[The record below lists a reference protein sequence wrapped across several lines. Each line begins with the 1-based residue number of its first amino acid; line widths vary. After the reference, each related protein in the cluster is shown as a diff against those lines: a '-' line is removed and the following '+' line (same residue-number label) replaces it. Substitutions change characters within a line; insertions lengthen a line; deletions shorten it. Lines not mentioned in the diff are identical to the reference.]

1 LGINPDTN
9 NKDEM
14 VEQIEISG
22 HFNTVFEPESLP
34 YNALQTFEINP
45 ERIVKIS
52 FRELTK
58 TLKFNLSDKVS
69 FVYNQEFGLK
79 INSKFY
85 DIDLQLGPASPLYI
99 VFLNHKLS
107 LTVGGLSFVD
117 LIYQTEQDTKMTL
130 TFDSDYTQGKPQL
143 FETRNFRN
151 SLG

>member
-1 LGINPDTN
+1 LGINPDTS

-14 VEQIEISG
+14 VEQIEMSG
-22 HFNTVFEPESLP
+22 HINTVFEPESLP

-45 ERIVKIS
+45 ERIVKLS

>member
-1 LGINPDTN
+1 
-9 NKDEM
+9 M

-22 HFNTVFEPESLP
+22 HINTVFEPESLP

-45 ERIVKIS
+45 ERIVKLS

-143 FETRNFRN
+143 FETCNFRN